1 MVAEH
6 LRIFHQGLEVALV
19 PMSTKG
25 DKMLAAP
32 LATVG
37 GKGLFLK
44 ELEHALLEDR
54 ADIAVHSVKD
64 VTVSLPKG
72 LCMPVITSREDPR
85 DALISNH
92 YASLDALPDGARI
105 GTSSLRRRCQLNAL
119 RPGLDVIDLR
129 GGVHTRLKK
138 LDAGKFDA
146 LLLACAG
153 LKRLGMEQRI
163 AQSLDPDRFVPAIG
177 QGAIGIELREG
188 DNAVAPL
195 VMPLI
200 HRESSLCVRAERA
213 MNEALGG
220 GCQVPIAGHA
230 MLEGNTL
237 TLVGVVASVDGSE
250 VIRASDS
257 APDSEPETL
266 GRRVAEMLNGRGARR
281 ILEAVYAD
289 V

>member
-64 VTVSLPKG
+64 VTVSLPEG

-92 YASLDALPDGARI
+92 YASLDALPNGARI
-105 GTSSLRRRCQLNAL
+105 GTSSLRRRCQLKAL
-119 RPGLDVIDLR
+119 RPGLEVIDLR

-138 LDAGKFDA
+138 LDEGEFDA

-153 LKRLGMEQRI
+153 LKRLGMEPRI
-163 AQSLDPDRFVPAIG
+163 AESLDPDRFVPAIG

-188 DNAVAPL
+188 DDAVAPL
-195 VMPLI
+195 VVPLD

-230 MLEGNTL
+230 KLEGNTL
-237 TLVGVVASVDGSE
+237 TLVGVVASIDGSE

-257 APDSEPETL
+257 APDSEAETL

>member
-6 LRIFHQGLEVALV
+6 LRIFHRGLEVSLV

-64 VTVSLPKG
+64 VTVSLPEG

-85 DALISNH
+85 DALVSNN

-138 LDAGKFDA
+138 LDAGEFDA

-153 LKRLGMEQRI
+153 LKRLGMEPRI
-163 AQSLDPDRFVPAIG
+163 AESLDPDRFVPAIG

-195 VMPLI
+195 VMPLD

-230 MLEGNTL
+230 KLKGNTL

-257 APDSEPETL
+257 APDSESETL